1 MSLKLLKYTSSF
13 LPQFL
18 SLLIM
23 VFFYL
28 LSNIALPWAR
38 VNPDP
43 HRCQGPH
50 SATGCVH
57 ATIDLCSHT
66 GPHAWKGPSLSSM
79 LCYQHFEYIIFEQR
93 APHFHFAIDCKLHGR
108 FWNSVIIE
116 VLPFE
121 SMYFLRYV
129 FSYNN
134 H

>member
-57 ATIDLCSHT
+57 ATIPLLT
-66 GPHAWKGPSLSSM
+66 VAGLT
-79 LCYQHFEYIIFEQR
+79 
-93 APHFHFAIDCKLHGR
+93 
-108 FWNSVIIE
+108 
-116 VLPFE
+116 
-121 SMYFLRYV
+121 
-129 FSYNN
+129 
-134 H
+134 